1 MLHSHLWASACILHW
16 PKKLVASSGLS
27 HGGQRWFS
35 ASSPPMWWPP
45 LVLILSSSGESWWNA
60 ISMLLEP
67 NGARCGVK
75 LGAEQGGRG
84 VGAEDLREEK
94 GRGKR
99 RRGKGAH

>member
-1 MLHSHLWASACILHW
+1 
-16 PKKLVASSGLS
+16 
-27 HGGQRWFS
+27 
-35 ASSPPMWWPP
+35 MWWPP

-99 RRGKGAH
+99 RRGKGAKKWRQGRAERGLCRPGGRKAASVTLGREWW